1 MEQSARDPRR
11 TFVNDRWES
20 IWQHRND
27 LLKLAR
33 VRVLSDSDAED
44 VVHEA
49 MTLAAADPNVELARA
64 GAWLNRVVRNRC
76 ADLARERSYA
86 DKCVI
91 YEQGR
96 ARIQPLTEDVVCDNA
111 EAVFLARKLEELPS
125 RQHQALV
132 HASMGLSNAQIA
144 AAMSTTVKAIESL
157 LVKARR
163 TLRVAAAALVVGF
176 AFLFRRSSR
185 QATSSIG
192 LVALTLGLG
201 VYALHP
207 AKPVIAQPQPF
218 GPAVIDAQRVAPKLI
233 KVSRTT
239 APTPRAIALHAKGAV
254 RHPAPVGVK
263 VQRHDPGV
271 DVKVGPSHTKV
282 SVDQY
287 GSLLNPVP
295 DTVACVR
302 HGVVVSPSYVGCR
315 TSPGRN

>member
-1 MEQSARDPRR
+1 MEQFAREPRR

-33 VRVLSDSDAED
+33 ARVPSVSDAED

-96 ARIQPLTEDVVCDNA
+96 ARIQPLTEEVVCDNA
-111 EAVFLARKLEELPS
+111 EARFLAQMLERLPS
-125 RQHQALV
+125 RQHEALM
-132 HASMGLSNAQIA
+132 HASDGLSNAQIA

-163 TLRVAAAALVVGF
+163 TLRLAAVAAVAGL
-176 AFLFRRSSR
+176 AFVFRRSPRS
-185 QATSSIG
+185 ATSAAS
-192 LVALTLGLG
+192 LVALTVGLS
-201 VYALHP
+201 VYSLNSPAPGEHRTAPRLALRPEVVTTGLTADTVHKS
-207 AKPVIAQPQPF
+207 ATASTSK
-218 GPAVIDAQRVAPKLI
+218 QRVPSHK
-233 KVSRTT
+233 R
-239 APTPRAIALHAKGAV
+239 P
-254 RHPAPVGVK
+254 PAS
-263 VQRHDPGV
+263 VQFRPHDPSV
-271 DVKVGPSHTKV
+271 EIKAGPTDTKV
-282 SVDQY
+282 SGHQY
-287 GSLLNPVP
+287 GPVTDPVP
-295 DTVACVR
+295 DTMACLR
-302 HGVVVSPSYVGCR
+302 GGVIVSKTYIGCR
-315 TSPGRN
+315 NNSGNN